1 MASGLAWRDTLP
13 NAMPDPTIPECID
26 RASALIRAAATAPSE
41 AERLRL
47 LEGAEGW
54 LQLAKRQLL
63 GTSSPPP
70 PPRS

>member
-1 MASGLAWRDTLP
+1 
-13 NAMPDPTIPECID
+13 MPAPTIPECID
-26 RASALIRAAATAPSE
+26 RASALIRAAAIAPSE

-54 LQLAKRQLL
+54 LQLAKQQLL
-63 GTSSPPP
+63 RTTPPP